1 MKKYIYI
8 SMIVVGILGF
18 LFVNE
23 STEISEDQEL
33 IVEERQ
39 STDFLEEQELFYAEI
54 RGEVRYPGVYLV
66 PENSIVRTLI
76 ESAGGLNETADI
88 SGVNQAEKLEPHSLI
103 KIPAKTIE
111 FNDGSKK
118 QTVFVDIKGEVTNPG
133 VYEVV
138 EGTRV
143 FELIELAGGLNSGAN
158 VISINQSQVVI
169 DGMSITI
176 PKTDNPNENLI
187 SVQIYGE
194 VKNPGYYKIAQ
205 GSLTSDLINL
215 AGGVLPNADLS
226 ELNLNKTLVAGEVIQ
241 IEAFAEIEMIYVSIK
256 GEVVSPGSYYV
267 EETISVKDLI
277 YLAGGLTPDA
287 NISSINYNQTLVL
300 GSIVN
305 ILSNEEADYNPVLN
319 NPEGLININ
328 TANLDELM
336 SLPGIGEIIGQRI
349 IDYRN
354 EFGYFQT
361 KEDIKLVSGIKDS
374 IYEQIKDDITI

>member
-39 STDFLEEQELFYAEI
+39 STDSLEEQELFYAEI

-103 KIPAKTIE
+103 KIPAKTVE
-111 FNDGSKK
+111 FNDGFYK
-118 QTVFVDIKGEVTNPG
+118 QTVFVDIKGEVVNPG

-158 VISINQSQVVI
+158 VVSINQSQVVI

-176 PKTDNPNENLI
+176 PKTDNPDENLI

-226 ELNLNKTLVAGEVIQ
+226 ELNLNKTLVAGEIIQ

-256 GEVVSPGSYYV
+256 GEVVTPGSYYV

-287 NISSINYNQTLVL
+287 NINSINYNQTLVL

>member
-39 STDFLEEQELFYAEI
+39 STDSSEGQELFYAEI

-103 KIPAKTIE
+103 KIPAKTVE
-111 FNDGSKK
+111 FNDSFKK
-118 QTVFVDIKGEVTNPG
+118 QTVFVDIKGEVVNPG

-194 VKNPGYYKIAQ
+194 VKKPGYYKIAQ